1 MTMEVKEEEKLAEN
15 LEAAGNALLS
25 RPDPS
30 SVDQL
35 LLLLDKLEKYLLETK
50 QSASNYVQKA
60 LRSAMNALT
69 TKELLNNLNVDVKV
83 SVASCSCEIMRCTA
97 PDAPC
102 GDEQLKEI
110 FKLIVAAFDNISDI
124 SSPSYKRRLSILE
137 TFARIKLWVIM
148 LDLQL
153 DSLIL
158 EMFKAFIR
166 NLRENHP
173 QAVFLFMGYIM
184 IMVLEE
190 VEEVSPELLSPI
202 LGSLRKGNQSVL
214 PITRKLGERV
224 IENCVSKLVP
234 YMGQA
239 VQYMGF
245 PLDDYGKF
253 VAYICAQNRGTLDHN
268 KVNPFQ
274 DTSAKKHPSS
284 CNQGICNS
292 SSVNQS
298 LKSGHVWSQ
307 QWRGR
312 KVREGK
318 SRMKKACLA
327 PDDGK
332 PFVENL
338 IGSRIKV
345 WCVEEHASYEGDV
358 VSYDPKEKKHKVR
371 YANGDE
377 KMLLLEKEWWKFVGD
392 GSGASREKLANSP
405 NLDASCEMHQN
416 KKPKMNSNF
425 PIEET
430 IRREGISK
438 TALDIKIS
446 GKNNSESIENAIE
459 SENKTSEVGHT
470 DSAVESEDGVGGVC
484 SMPEESSIDNIGR
497 SNDDPLKPRAVKE
510 CNTTNSAID
519 CEDKNEKS
527 TLLIGTLS
535 KNLVPANLTKRRS
548 PRHQMMKS
556 QKQHGTPN

>member
-102 GDEQLKEI
+102 GDEQLK
-110 FKLIVAAFDNISDI
+110 
-124 SSPSYKRRLSILE
+124 
-137 TFARIKLWVIM
+137 
-148 LDLQL
+148 
-153 DSLIL
+153 
-158 EMFKAFIR
+158 
-166 NLRENHP
+166 
-173 QAVFLFMGYIM
+173 
-184 IMVLEE
+184 
-190 VEEVSPELLSPI
+190 
-202 LGSLRKGNQSVL
+202 SVL

-274 DTSAKKHPSS
+274 DTSAKKHPKSS

-392 GSGASREKLANSP
+392 GSGAK
-405 NLDASCEMHQN
+405 
-416 KKPKMNSNF
+416 
-425 PIEET
+425 
-430 IRREGISK
+430 
-438 TALDIKIS
+438 
-446 GKNNSESIENAIE
+446 
-459 SENKTSEVGHT
+459 NKTSEVGHT